1 MDIVAAGGSDKNVFV
16 QSHGAV
22 WTEPVAVADALVFNA
37 QASPVAFIVT
47 GAVSPSP
54 LNRANVNGS
63 RRVVEKTPH
72 RCVLVVVIEDH
83 ASSTIGAAESIVA
96 RARSFSIMIIH
107 SQNNTCTDPRENP

>member
-1 MDIVAAGGSDKNVFV
+1 MNALNYNGEVSIRYEEVSMEDADAFFS
-16 QSHGAV
+16 
-22 WTEPVAVADALVFNA
+22 AVAD
-37 QASPVAFIVT
+37 
-47 GAVSPSP
+47 GDYDKMVSM
-54 LNRANVNGS
+54 LDEGRANVNGS